1 MKKVEIFTDDNT
13 EMIKIIVDGN
23 GVFEG
28 NEWDIRNDTWISI
41 LKSVGTEV
49 EEKPYTYAD

>member
-1 MKKVEIFTDDNT
+1 MKKVEILTDDNT

-28 NEWDIRNDTWISI
+28 NEWDIRNDTWASI
-41 LKSVGTEV
+41 LKSVGAEV